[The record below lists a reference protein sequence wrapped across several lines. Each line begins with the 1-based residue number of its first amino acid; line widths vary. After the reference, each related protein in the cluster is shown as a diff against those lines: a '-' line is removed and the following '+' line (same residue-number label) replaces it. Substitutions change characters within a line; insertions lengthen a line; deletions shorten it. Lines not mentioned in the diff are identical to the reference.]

1 MTIELELHKVDKI
14 TVCEHADTKVK
25 LDIKYGD
32 ETLAITMNTADASS
46 LWFSIASAQR
56 ADTLR
61 RLRLDRVE
69 RMKRGGLT

>member
-1 MTIELELHKVDKI
+1 MTELELHEVDKI
-14 TVCEHADTKVK
+14 TVCEYTDAKVK

-32 ETLAITMNTADASS
+32 ETLAITMNTADANS
-46 LWFSIASAQR
+46 LWFSIRAAQR
-56 ADTLR
+56 ADNLR